1 MNLESCFSA
10 EAEQRT
16 WRNGGGTAELEERS
30 QRSRRSFLQAALRGA
45 LGRPSSLRLGKLP
58 EPEPFLLRRAGRVFS
73 NQKNAYIALVKPDIS
88 GLITMATWK
97 IIVNVFLIVVI
108 LIVTTAIIADYFK
121 HKDDE
126 TISPEDL
133 KALRRSHFKFA
144 MLVAAW
150 LLYVHIGRFFGW

>member
-1 MNLESCFSA
+1 
-10 EAEQRT
+10 
-16 WRNGGGTAELEERS
+16 
-30 QRSRRSFLQAALRGA
+30 
-45 LGRPSSLRLGKLP
+45 
-58 EPEPFLLRRAGRVFS
+58 
-73 NQKNAYIALVKPDIS
+73 
-88 GLITMATWK
+88 MATWK

>member
-58 EPEPFLLRRAGRVFS
+58 ELSLSCCGGLAGSF
-73 NQKNAYIALVKPDIS
+73 QKNAYIALVKPELS